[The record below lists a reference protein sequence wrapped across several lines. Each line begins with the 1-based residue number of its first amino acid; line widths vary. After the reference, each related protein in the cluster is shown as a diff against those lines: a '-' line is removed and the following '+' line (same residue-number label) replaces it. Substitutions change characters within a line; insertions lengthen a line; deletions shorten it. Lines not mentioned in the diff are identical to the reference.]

1 MDKQKLIKQFE
12 ANAINRQ
19 SLGVLRR
26 MVIQEVFEK
35 LIEQPIE
42 VITIILN
49 KNRTKVD
56 LKKLAEKVGYKI
68 KPHNIRQS
76 FMDEVV
82 KFQDKLRSK
91 GHIAEDKK
99 NRTQES
105 DENAKLLIDFIRLR
119 LDEPNYEWPIN
130 LHGTLYR
137 RAFWAYFID
146 APLAEV
152 KYSGSVMSKSG
163 VRELLADID
172 VKIVN
177 GELKTLDYSND
188 SALDE
193 MSDTMES
200 KAISRLRKELKECRD
215 ELVEAREIR
224 LSLEKELEQYKQRQ
238 KGLLGATSDAVK
250 SGSIH

>member
-1 MDKQKLIKQFE
+1 MDKQELIEQFE
-12 ANAINRQ
+12 ANVINRQ

-26 MVIQEVFEK
+26 MVIQEIFES

-42 VITIILN
+42 VIATILN
-49 KNRTKVD
+49 KKRTKVD
-56 LKKLAEKVGYKI
+56 LKELAKKVGYKI
-68 KPHNIRQS
+68 KTDNIRQS

-82 KFQDKLRSK
+82 KFQDSLRAK
-91 GHIAEDKK
+91 GYIAEDEK

-105 DENAKLLIDFIRLR
+105 DENTNLLINFIRLR
-119 LDEPNYEWPIN
+119 LAEPNYEWPIN
-130 LHGTLYR
+130 LRGTLYR

-146 APLAEV
+146 TPLGEV
-152 KYSGSVMSKSG
+152 KFPGSAMSKPE
-163 VRELLADID
+163 VKELLAEID

-177 GELKTLDYSND
+177 GKLKTLNYSND

-215 ELVEAREIR
+215 ELVEEREVR
-224 LSLEKELEQYKQRQ
+224 LSLEKEVAQYKQRQ
-238 KGLLGATSDAVK
+238 KGLLGATSDAIK